1 MTDTDVDT
9 VLFDLDH
16 TLCRYQRSVG
26 EVLSLA
32 FDRAGVEPV
41 FDADDYV
48 GIYDDYS
55 EQADGI
61 DELRR
66 LCFAALASERGL
78 GEAEGHAVADAYTE
92 TRDQTAV
99 EPLPGAAEVVDAL
112 DADHRL
118 AIVTNGAPEMQT
130 AKLGALPFGDRFEHV
145 VHAGY
150 DAPAKPNPEPFHHVL
165 DRLDATPDRA
175 VHVGDS
181 LGSDVRGA
189 HAAGLRSVWLADGST
204 PEPTPTYVVERLDE
218 LVDPP
223 WR

>member
-1 MTDTDVDT
+1 MTDADIDT

-16 TLCRYQRSVG
+16 TLCRYRRSVD

-48 GIYDDYS
+48 GVYDDYS
-55 EQADGI
+55 ERADGI
-61 DELRR
+61 TELRR
-66 LCFAALASERGL
+66 LCFADLAADRGL
-78 GEAEGHAVADAYTE
+78 APDAGHAVAEAYTE

-99 EPLPGAAEVVDAL
+99 DPLPGATEVVDAL
-112 DADHRL
+112 ATDHRL

-150 DAPAKPNPEPFHHVL
+150 DAPAKPSPEPFHHVL
-165 DRLDATPDRA
+165 DLLDAEADRA

-204 PEPTPTYVVERLDE
+204 PEPAPTYVVDRLDE
-218 LVDPP
+218 LVEPP

>member
-1 MTDTDVDT
+1 MTDADVDT
-9 VLFDLDH
+9 VLFDLDD

-32 FDRAGVEPV
+32 FDRAGVAPV

-48 GIYDDYS
+48 ATYDDYA
-55 EQADGI
+55 EQADSI
-61 DELRR
+61 DDLRR
-66 LCFAALASERGL
+66 RCFADLAADRGL
-78 GEAEGHAVADAYTE
+78 TPDDGRAVADAYTR

-99 EPLPGAAEVVDAL
+99 EPLPGAAAAVDAL
-112 DADHRL
+112 AADHRL

-130 AKLGALPFGDRFEHV
+130 AKLSSLPFENRFEHV

-150 DAPAKPNPEPFHHVL
+150 DTRVKPNPEPFHHIL
-165 DRLDATPDRA
+165 DLLGSEADRA
-175 VHVGDS
+175 VHVGNS
-181 LGSDVRGA
+181 LSSDVRGA
-189 HAAGLRSVWLADGST
+189 HTAGLRSVWLADGST
-204 PEPTPTYVVERLDE
+204 PEPEPTYTVERLDE